1 MLAINGK
8 YAYNRTTY
16 SSHQD
21 SMTDSEL
28 IDALGG
34 TAKLAEICDV
44 TSQAVSQW
52 RDDGIPD
59 ARRQLLSVLYPDV
72 VTYVAKAEREPVIP
86 VA

>member
-1 MLAINGK
+1 MLTICA
-8 YAYNRTTY
+8 AYSLIEKIMN
-16 SSHQD
+16 
-21 SMTDSEL
+21 DSEL

-59 ARRQLLSVLYPDV
+59 ARRQLLSMLYPDL
-72 VTYVAKAEREPVIP
+72 VTYVAKAEREPLIG
-86 VA
+86 AA